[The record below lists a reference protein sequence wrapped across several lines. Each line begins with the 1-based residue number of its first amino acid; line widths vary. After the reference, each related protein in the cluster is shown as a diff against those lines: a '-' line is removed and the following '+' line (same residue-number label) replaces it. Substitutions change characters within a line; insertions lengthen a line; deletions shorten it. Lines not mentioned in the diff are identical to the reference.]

1 MNDPADSPDTYAEPA
16 DQHQDPRAI
25 AGIPVRHLMAAT
37 LVALVVAAT
46 AGVLALL
53 ATGDEPDTIGQGDS
67 NPPIELTPAE
77 GDPAEEVIGAPV
89 AVDYETFDGDGAN
102 TGSYVGQ
109 PLVINFFA
117 AWCAPCVAEMPDF
130 EDVHQQVG
138 DEVTFLGISTDHRI
152 EDGLDLVERTGIT
165 YDTGRDPDGSVFAAF
180 GALAMPT
187 TVFIDAAG
195 TVVDVHGGALTADEL
210 RDRIES
216 LFGVVAA

>member
-1 MNDPADSPDTYAEPA
+1 MNDPADSPDPDTAPGDEA
-16 DQHQDPRAI
+16 HRPRVI

-46 AGVLALL
+46 AGVLVLL
-53 ATGDEPDTIGQGDS
+53 GTDDEPDTIGQDAS
-67 NPPIELTPAE
+67 NPPIELTPAD

-89 AVDYETFDGDGAN
+89 AVDYETFDGDEAN

-109 PLVINFFA
+109 PLVVNFFA
-117 AWCAPCVAEMPDF
+117 AWCPPCVAEMPDF

-138 DEVTFLGISTDHRI
+138 TDVAFLGISTDHRS
-152 EDGLDLVERTGIT
+152 EDGLDLIERTGIT

-180 GALAMPT
+180 GAVAMPT

-210 RDRIES
+210 RDRLES
-216 LFGVVAA
+216 LFGVVAP